1 MKIKS
6 ELNYYKE
13 LAMAIPTEHLFLCP
27 NSSNYSSLAYLTNNK
42 NNSKTKK
49 HLHDYNEF
57 HR

>member
-27 NSSNYSSLAYLTNNK
+27 NSSNYSSLAYLTNNQK
-42 NNSKTKK
+42 
-49 HLHDYNEF
+49 
-57 HR
+57 